1 MSRKKAQTVVSP
13 TARARTI
20 TIAGK
25 EYTVEFNF
33 LAYMSLEPCGISIV
47 KGFNF
52 GDFEAGQR
60 LAFLFAGLQTHHP
73 DVTFQWLSQT
83 LNAADFDPIYPVV
96 VEACKASFP
105 PVEETPE
112 DPTKPIAN

>member
-1 MSRKKAQTVVSP
+1 MAKKKATTISP
-13 TARARTI
+13 TARTRTI

-25 EYTVEFNF
+25 EYTIEFNF
-33 LAYMSLEPCGISIV
+33 LAYMSLSSCGISIV

-52 GDFEAGQR
+52 GEFEAGDR
-60 LAFLFAGLQTHHP
+60 LALLFAGLQTHHR
-73 DVTFQWLSQT
+73 DVEFQWLAET
-83 LNAADFDPIYPVV
+83 LNAAEFDSIYPVV

-105 PVEETPE
+105 PSEENPE